1 LNFKLDVQGL
11 MCIPPEG
18 KSPTEFFKDLKI
30 INDNLGLKKLSMG
43 MSSDYILA
51 IQNSAT
57 HIRIGSNIFGE
68 RN

>member
-1 LNFKLDVQGL
+1 

-18 KSPTEFFKDLKI
+18 QNPSEFFKDLKI